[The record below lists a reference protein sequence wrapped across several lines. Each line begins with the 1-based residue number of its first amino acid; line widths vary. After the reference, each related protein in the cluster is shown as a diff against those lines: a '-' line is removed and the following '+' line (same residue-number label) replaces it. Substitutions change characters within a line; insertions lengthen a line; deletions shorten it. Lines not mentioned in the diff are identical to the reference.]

1 MLGYLCFFF
10 TLKKTISI
18 ESEGLNLKNEIKQ
31 KEYRRFTPEPI
42 GANNTLD
49 AVLNMTIDSLKQGRP
64 PAYPNTE
71 QGLED
76 FKQTTINYF
85 QFVKETNANPDIEKM
100 LVPDIEALCT
110 FLGITRATLLT
121 YEKQRDSS
129 WQDFIKQTKNAI
141 AACKKELAF
150 HQQIPPVIAM
160 FDLTNNHSYVNS
172 SEFRIEPI
180 DNKAQ
185 EKQFSLEEQ
194 IQQAGLIWDD
204 EKNEFVPAIEQR
216 G

>member
-1 MLGYLCFFF
+1 MKERYGM
-10 TLKKTISI
+10 
-18 ESEGLNLKNEIKQ
+18 KNEIQ
-31 KEYRRFTPEPI
+31 PKEYKRFTANPI
-42 GANNTLD
+42 GSVNTLD
-49 AVLNMTIDSLKQGRP
+49 AVLNITIESLKQGRP
-64 PAYPNTE
+64 PAYPESEAGLLEFKNNTIE
-71 QGLED
+71 
-76 FKQTTINYF
+76 YF
-85 QFVKETNANPDIEKM
+85 QYVKCTNANPKIEKK
-100 LVPDIEALCT
+100 LVPDVEALCT

-121 YEKQRDSS
+121 YEKQRGSD

-180 DNKAQ
+180 SDKAP
-185 EKQFSLEEQ
+185 ESHLSLEEQ

-204 EKNEFVPAIEQR
+204 EKGEYIPTIETK
-216 G
+216 GASNV

>member
-1 MLGYLCFFF
+1 M
-10 TLKKTISI
+10 
-18 ESEGLNLKNEIKQ
+18 KNELKP
-31 KEYRRFTPEPI
+31 KEYKRFTPKPI
-42 GANNTLD
+42 EADSTLE
-49 AVLNMTIDSLKQGRP
+49 AVLNMTIESLKQGRP
-64 PAYPNTE
+64 PAYSDTE
-71 QGLED
+71 QGLEE
-76 FKQTTINYF
+76 FKQTTIDYF
-85 QFVKETNANPDIEKM
+85 QYVKDTNANPDIEKM

-121 YEKQRDSS
+121 YEKQRGSS

-180 DNKAQ
+180 SDKAP
-185 EKQFSLEEQ
+185 ERHLSLEEQ
-194 IQQAGLIWDD
+194 IQQAGLVWND
-204 EKNEFVPAIEQR
+204 EKGEYIPAIEAK
-216 G
+216 GALSE